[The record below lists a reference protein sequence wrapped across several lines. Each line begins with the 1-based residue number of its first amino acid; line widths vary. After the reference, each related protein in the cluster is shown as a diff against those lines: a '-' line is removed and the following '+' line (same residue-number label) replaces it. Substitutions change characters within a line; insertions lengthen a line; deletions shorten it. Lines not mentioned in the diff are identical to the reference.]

1 MQKELI
7 ISPREGTPFAIS
19 EYLGKVVVIAFIG
32 KAACLTG
39 PSLELVD
46 QLLLEIG
53 PTQFMSAGC
62 IVDLERDEAVREY
75 SPFLIPIGATPRRQV
90 AEFLNVSMSGFA
102 LPQFLL
108 LDRTGKHRYLLCV
121 PQGNDFWEMVDGLRK
136 MVDML
141 LAEKVVA
148 PVAVAEQAA

>member
-1 MQKELI
+1 MQKELT

-19 EYLGKVVVIAFIG
+19 EYLGKVVVIAFIS

-53 PTQFMSAGC
+53 PTQFMSVAC

-90 AEFLNVSMSGFA
+90 AEFLNVSMSGFP

-108 LDRTGKHRYLLCV
+108 MDRTGKHRYLLCV
-121 PQGNDFWEMVDGLRK
+121 PQGNDFWEMVDGVKK

-141 LAEKVVA
+141 LAEKA
-148 PVAVAEQAA
+148 PAPLVAEEQVA